1 MEKIDSRGLP
11 DAVLNERRRRAVK
24 LREAGVPVRQVGEQ
38 CELSTHTVVEAHKA
52 FRRGGWSAVKVKRG
66 GRPVGS
72 GRQLTSEQEKK
83 IQQLIQDRTP
93 DQLKL
98 SYALWTRQA
107 VSELIE
113 SVYGVRLTVRNMGK
127 YLKRWGF
134 TPQRPLKKAYEQS
147 PQAVAKWVNEEYP
160 KIAAQAK
167 QEGAEIQWGDET
179 GLRSDDVRGRGYAP
193 KGKTPVVLANA
204 NRARL
209 SVISTVT
216 NKGQMRWKVFS
227 GALNAKVLIGFMKR
241 LVHGREKRIFL
252 VLDNLRVH
260 HSKAVKKWLKENEDK
275 IQIFYLP
282 SYSPEL
288 NPDELLNADLKQHV
302 TKAAPPR
309 NKIALTRT
317 AIGALRS
324 IQKQPGRVETYFGQ
338 KDVCY
343 AAA

>member
-38 CELSTHTVVEAHKA
+38 CELSMHTVVEAHKA
-52 FRRGGWSAVKVKRG
+52 FRRGGWSAVKVKRS

-72 GRQLTSEQEKK
+72 GRQLSAEQEKK

-98 SYALWTRQA
+98 AYALWTRQV

-113 SVYGVRLTVRNMGK
+113 ALYNVQLTVRNTGK

-147 PQAVAKWVNEEYP
+147 PEAVAKWVNEEYP
-160 KIAAQAK
+160 KIAKAAK
-167 QEGAEIQWGDET
+167 AEGAEIQWGDET
-179 GLRSDDVRGRGYAP
+179 GLRSDDVRGRGHAP

-204 NRARL
+204 NRAKL

-260 HSKAVKKWLKENEDK
+260 HSKVVKMWIMENEDK
-275 IQIFYLP
+275 LQIFYLP

-302 TKAAPPR
+302 TKAAPAR

-324 IQKQPGRVETYFGQ
+324 IQKQPGRVKTYFGQ

>member
-1 MEKIDSRGLP
+1 MERIDSRGLP

-24 LREAGVPVRQVGEQ
+24 LRVAGVAVRQVALQ

-52 FRRGGWSAVKVKRG
+52 FRRGGWSAVKVQRS

-72 GRQLTSEQEKK
+72 GRQLSAEQEKK
-83 IQQLIQDRTP
+83 VQQLIQDRTP

-113 SVYGVRLTVRNMGK
+113 AVYGIRLTVRNTGK
-127 YLKRWGF
+127 YLQRWGF
-134 TPQRPLKKAYEQS
+134 TPQTPLKKAYEQS
-147 PQAVAKWVNEEYP
+147 PEAVSKWVAEEYP
-160 KIAAQAK
+160 RIAAQAK

-204 NRARL
+204 NRAKL

-227 GALNAKVLIGFMKR
+227 GALNAKILIGFIKR
-241 LVHGREKRIFL
+241 LVHGREKRVFL
-252 VLDNLRVH
+252 ILDNLRVH
-260 HSKAVKKWLKENEDK
+260 HSKAVKKWLAENEEK

-288 NPDELLNADLKQHV
+288 NPDELLNADLKKHV

-324 IQKQPGRVETYFGQ
+324 IQKKPQRVESCFGQ
-338 KDVCY
+338 KDVIY